1 MTKKTTQ
8 KLKKMKETVSPEDQ
22 IVYLE
27 DLQSSHGWQIITRIC
42 EGNIEYLDKM
52 IIKKKDSE
60 TGEELTDKEVDRLRD
75 KRGYLVELMET
86 PKNFIEKLTQ
96 SNIPPEEFDPYYKDA
111 KDIVEARKKQ
121 NFKTWWFVR
130 TTPYELGALAI
141 SA

>member
-121 NFKTWWFVR
+121 NFKT
-130 TTPYELGALAI
+130 
-141 SA
+141 